1 MTTRPTKSTLLWLVP
16 FLFLLHIIEEALF
29 MRGTLDEVRTGM
41 PKFLRILIPPVSY
54 EQFLVS
60 LCIITIL
67 VFCLA
72 YFGYLDRQRGWGV
85 FVMVG
90 LQVVL
95 FLNVFAHLIAL
106 RVVGSYTAGL
116 VTSLA
121 INLPFSLYLFWR
133 LLREKWIRPLGFAL
147 LFPIALVVH
156 VPIRFGVLYISGF
169 ISRSLFG
176 V

>member
-1 MTTRPTKSTLLWLVP
+1 MTARPNKFTLLWLIP
-16 FLFLLHIIEEALF
+16 FLFLLHALEEALY
-29 MRGTLDEVRTGM
+29 MRGTLEEVRTGM

-54 EQFLVS
+54 EQFLIS
-60 LCIITIL
+60 LCIITVL

-72 YFGYLDRQRGWGV
+72 YFGHLDRQRGWGV
-85 FVMVG
+85 YVVLV
-90 LQVVL
+90 LQAVL

-106 RVVGSYTAGL
+106 LVVRSYTAGL

-121 INLPFSLYLFWR
+121 INLPFSLYIFWR

-147 LFPIALVVH
+147 LFPIAIVAY
-156 VPIRFGVLYISGF
+156 VPIRFGFLYISGF